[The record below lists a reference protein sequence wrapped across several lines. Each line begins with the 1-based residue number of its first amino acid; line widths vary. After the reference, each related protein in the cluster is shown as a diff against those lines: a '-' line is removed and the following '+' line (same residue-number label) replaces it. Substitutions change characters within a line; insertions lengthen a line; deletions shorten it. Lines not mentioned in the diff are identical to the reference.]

1 MRSLF
6 GRTALLLMALIVAFQ
21 LLIFSASW
29 LWVLRPLLQTSVDEL
44 AGLLTLSAKTYSE
57 LPAARRSDY
66 LVSLRREHRLEVES
80 AKGVLSGKRSLLPYL
95 NLLEERLAARHG
107 TAVAVVVESNT
118 PTRYA
123 LDLPAGAESLRFRF
137 SHDRI
142 GTQPGLV
149 FLVVVLGS
157 AALGILAALLVA
169 RGLTR
174 PLAKLAAA
182 TMHIGQREDFMPLPE
197 TGPRELATLAREFN
211 RMARYVRE
219 LIDNRTTLLAG
230 VSHDLRGPM
239 ARLRLAIELCQQAPT
254 AQLFTRME
262 NDLDAMNALIGE
274 FLDFSRGVTH
284 AEEED
289 TDLVALLRALAEAA
303 RRPQVTVECKL
314 PDECVRR
321 LSAHGLRRVV
331 TNLLDNAV
339 RYGGGSVEL
348 VLQEM
353 TNGTNIEV
361 RDRGP
366 GIPPERYADVFRP
379 FMRLESSRNTHTGGS
394 GLGLAIV
401 RQIADVHGWTVT
413 FSARQGG
420 GLIAC
425 LFLPQT
431 GVQT

>member
-44 AGLLTLSAKTYSE
+44 AGLLTLSAKTYSD

-66 LVSLRREHRLEVES
+66 LASLRREHRLEVEP
-80 AKGVLSGKRSLLPYL
+80 ASGSLRGEHSLLPYL
-95 NLLEERLAARHG
+95 NLLEASLAARHG
-107 TAVAVVVESNT
+107 MPVAVVVESDT
-118 PTRYA
+118 PRLYA
-123 LDLPAGAESLRFRF
+123 LDLPAGAEKLRFRF
-137 SHDRI
+137 THARI

-149 FLVVVLGS
+149 FLVMVLGS
-157 AALGILAALLVA
+157 AALGILGALLVA

-174 PLAKLAAA
+174 PLAQLAAA
-182 TMHIGQREDFMPLPE
+182 TMHIGRREDFMPLPE
-197 TGPRELATLAREFN
+197 TGPRELATVAREFN
-211 RMARYVRE
+211 RMARHVRE

-230 VSHDLRGPM
+230 VSHDLRSPM

-254 AQLFTRME
+254 AQLYARME
-262 NDLDAMNALIGE
+262 NDLEAMNALIGE
-274 FLDFSRGVTH
+274 FLDFSRGVTQV
-284 AEEED
+284 EEEH
-289 TDLVALLRALAEAA
+289 TDLVALLHALAESA
-303 RRPQVTVECKL
+303 RRPQIVVESKL
-314 PDECVRR
+314 PVECVRR
-321 LSAHGLRRVV
+321 LPVHGLRRIV

-348 VLQEM
+348 VLQEVS
-353 TNGTNIEV
+353 NGISIEV

-366 GIPPERYADVFRP
+366 GIPPERYVDVFRP
-379 FMRLESSRNTHTGGS
+379 FVRLESSRNAHTGGS

-413 FSARQGG
+413 LSARDGG
-420 GLIAC
+420 GLVAR
-425 LFLPQT
+425 LFLPRPEARM
-431 GVQT
+431 